1 MAGGDATLDG
11 HAHVPNLPTEEVFTS
26 PHRLKA
32 EGTIRSTRPLA
43 IGGGVVEGLEL
54 TLKDGEIVDVRADQ
68 GADLV
73 REDLAIDDGA
83 RRLGEVALVDAS
95 SRVGETG
102 IVFRNTLFD
111 ENATSHI
118 AWGAGIDWAAG
129 GEADAIN
136 HSVTHTDFMVGGPE
150 VEIDGVEPGGTVVPL
165 LRDGRWVL

>member
-1 MAGGDATLDG
+1 M
-11 HAHVPNLPTEEVFTS
+11 
-26 PHRLKA
+26 
-32 EGTIRSTRPLA
+32 
-43 IGGGVVEGLEL
+43 EGLEL
-54 TLKDGEIVDVRADQ
+54 RLAGGEIVEVRAAA

-118 AWGAGIDWAAG
+118 AWGAAIDSTRRRRRARDAGSTTRSPTPTSWSAA
-129 GEADAIN
+129 
-136 HSVTHTDFMVGGPE
+136 HE
-150 VEIDGVEPGGTVVPL
+150 VEIDGIEPGGAAVAL
-165 LRDGRWVL
+165 LRDARWALS